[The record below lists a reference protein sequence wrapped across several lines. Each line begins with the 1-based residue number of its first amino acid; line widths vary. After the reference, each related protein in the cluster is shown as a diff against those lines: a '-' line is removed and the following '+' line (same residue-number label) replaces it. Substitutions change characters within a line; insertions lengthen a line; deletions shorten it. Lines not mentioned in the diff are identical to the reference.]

1 MIFLYTTICP
11 LANPGPVLPNLPT
24 ITLTAYV
31 SIFILGGMRD
41 TMEQQTHFFHAL
53 SNDIRLRIVLLLA
66 SEPQLSVCQLVRILG
81 LPQPKV
87 SRHLAVLR
95 EAGVVAVDRK
105 AQWICYRLG
114 ETMQPWQRKVV
125 EATRESLENSRQY
138 IADQRMLA
146 EIRERARMANHPC
159 APVDQETEE
168 AA

>member
-1 MIFLYTTICP
+1 MKLI
-11 LANPGPVLPNLPT
+11 
-24 ITLTAYV
+24 
-31 SIFILGGMRD
+31 
-41 TMEQQTHFFHAL
+41 MEQQTHFFHAL

-114 ETMQPWQRKVV
+114 DTMQPWQREVV
-125 EATRESLENSRQY
+125 EATRESLKNDERY
-138 IADQRMLA
+138 LADQHMLQ

-159 APVDQETEE
+159 APVEHETEE
-168 AA
+168 VA